1 MKNLFAV
8 LLASLMLFSFAA
20 CSSETDSSSDTN
32 QSNVET
38 VTTDEESGADST
50 EETTNETDS
59 ETDADETDETGTDAS
74 DETGSDETGSD
85 ASDETDSETGT
96 DASDET
102 GTDATDETGTDATD
116 ETGTDA
122 TGTTDETA
130 SDSAEETAGTA
141 EQQTITGTILD
152 ATMSTVTIQT
162 EDGEELSFSIPD
174 DADETEVD
182 GMTVGDTLEITYTGT
197 IDGTDTSGATVV
209 KLVQTSAQ

>member
-38 VTTDEESGADST
+38 VTTDEESGSDST
-50 EETTNETDS
+50 EETTDETDS
-59 ETDADETDETGTDAS
+59 ETDAT
-74 DETGSDETGSD
+74 DETGSDQ
-85 ASDETDSETGT
+85 
-96 DASDET
+96 
-102 GTDATDETGTDATD
+102 TDETGSS
-116 ETGTDA
+116 ETGSATNTGVY
-122 TGTTDETA
+122 TGTADP
-130 SDSAEETAGTA
+130 AEE
-141 EQQTITGTILD
+141 QTITGTILD

-174 DADETEVD
+174 DADESEVD
-182 GMTVGDTLEITYTGT
+182 GMTIGDQLQITYTGT

>member
-38 VTTDEESGADST
+38 VTTDEESGSDST
-50 EETTNETDS
+50 EET
-59 ETDADETDETGTDAS
+59 
-74 DETGSDETGSD
+74 
-85 ASDETDSETGT
+85 
-96 DASDET
+96 
-102 GTDATDETGTDATD
+102 TDATDETGTDATD
-116 ETGTDA
+116 ETGSDE
-122 TGTTDETA
+122 TGSDQTDETGSSETGSA
-130 SDSAEETAGTA
+130 TNTGVYTGTADPAEE
-141 EQQTITGTILD
+141 QTITGTILD

-182 GMTVGDTLEITYTGT
+182 GMTVGNTLEITYTGT

>member
-8 LLASLMLFSFAA
+8 LLASLMLFAFAA
-20 CSSETDSSSDTN
+20 CSSDTDNSSDTN

-38 VTTDEESGADST
+38 VTTDEESGSDST
-50 EETTNETDS
+50 EETTDETDS
-59 ETDADETDETGTDAS
+59 ETAADATDETGTDAT

-85 ASDETDSETGT
+85 ASDETG
-96 DASDET
+96 SDET
-102 GTDATDETGTDATD
+102 GSDQTDETGSS
-116 ETGTDA
+116 ETGSATNTGVY
-122 TGTTDETA
+122 TGTADP
-130 SDSAEETAGTA
+130 AEE
-141 EQQTITGTILD
+141 QTITGTILD

>member
-8 LLASLMLFSFAA
+8 LLASVMLFSFAA

-38 VTTDEESGADST
+38 VTTDEESGSDST
-50 EETTNETDS
+50 EETT
-59 ETDADETDETGTDAS
+59 
-74 DETGSDETGSD
+74 
-85 ASDETDSETGT
+85 DETDSETGT

-102 GTDATDETGTDATD
+102 STDATDETGTDATDDTGTDATD

-130 SDSAEETAGTA
+130 SDSTEEAAGTA
-141 EQQTITGTILD
+141 EEQTITGTILD

>member
-20 CSSETDSSSDTN
+20 CSSDTDNSSDTN

-38 VTTDEESGADST
+38 VTTDEESGSDST
-50 EETTNETDS
+50 EETT
-59 ETDADETDETGTDAS
+59 
-74 DETGSDETGSD
+74 
-85 ASDETDSETGT
+85 DETDSETGT

>member
-8 LLASLMLFSFAA
+8 LLASLMLVSFVA
-20 CSSETDSSSDTN
+20 CSSDTDNSSDTN

-38 VTTDEESGADST
+38 VTTDEESGSDST
-50 EETTNETDS
+50 EETT
-59 ETDADETDETGTDAS
+59 
-74 DETGSDETGSD
+74 
-85 ASDETDSETGT
+85 DETDSETGT

-102 GTDATDETGTDATD
+102 GTDAADETGSDAADETGSDATD
-116 ETGTDA
+116 ETGSDA
-122 TGTTDETA
+122 TDET
-130 SDSAEETAGTA
+130 DSATNTGVYTGTA
-141 EQQTITGTILD
+141 DPAEEQTITGTILD

>member
-38 VTTDEESGADST
+38 VTTDEESGSDST
-50 EETTNETDS
+50 EETT
-59 ETDADETDETGTDAS
+59 
-74 DETGSDETGSD
+74 
-85 ASDETDSETGT
+85 DETDSETGT

-102 GTDATDETGTDATD
+102 GTDAADETGSDAADETGSDATD
-116 ETGTDA
+116 ETGSDA
-122 TGTTDETA
+122 TDET
-130 SDSAEETAGTA
+130 DSATNTGVYTGTA
-141 EQQTITGTILD
+141 DPAEEQTITGTILD

>member
-38 VTTDEESGADST
+38 VTTDEESGSDST
-50 EETTNETDS
+50 EETT
-59 ETDADETDETGTDAS
+59 
-74 DETGSDETGSD
+74 
-85 ASDETDSETGT
+85 DETDSET
-96 DASDET
+96 AA
-102 GTDATDETGTDATD
+102 DATDETGTDATD
-116 ETGTDA
+116 ETGSDETGSDA
-122 TGTTDETA
+122 TDETSSDA
-130 SDSAEETAGTA
+130 TDETDSATNTGVYTGTA
-141 EQQTITGTILD
+141 DPAEEQTITGTIVD

-174 DADETEVD
+174 DADESEVD
-182 GMTVGDTLEITYTGT
+182 GMTIGDQLQITYTGA

>member
-38 VTTDEESGADST
+38 VTTDEESSSDST
-50 EETTNETDS
+50 EETT
-59 ETDADETDETGTDAS
+59 
-74 DETGSDETGSD
+74 
-85 ASDETDSETGT
+85 DETDSETG
-96 DASDET
+96 D
-102 GTDATDETGTDATD
+102 DATDETGTDTSEETSTDATD
-116 ETGTDA
+116 ETGSNETGSA
-122 TGTTDETA
+122 TSTGVYTGTADP
-130 SDSAEETAGTA
+130 AEE
-141 EQQTITGTILD
+141 QTITGTILD

>member
-20 CSSETDSSSDTN
+20 CSSDTDSSSDTN

-50 EETTNETDS
+50 EETTDETDS
-59 ETDADETDETGTDAS
+59 ETAADVTDETGTDASDKTGSDETGSDAS

-85 ASDETDSETGT
+85 Q
-96 DASDET
+96 
-102 GTDATDETGTDATD
+102 TDETGSS
-116 ETGTDA
+116 ETGSATNTGVY
-122 TGTTDETA
+122 TGTADP
-130 SDSAEETAGTA
+130 A

-197 IDGTDTSGATVV
+197 IDGTDTSDATVV

>member
-38 VTTDEESGADST
+38 VTTDEESGSDST
-50 EETTNETDS
+50 EETT
-59 ETDADETDETGTDAS
+59 
-74 DETGSDETGSD
+74 
-85 ASDETDSETGT
+85 DETDSETGT
-96 DASDET
+96 DASDETGTDATDET

-141 EQQTITGTILD
+141 EQQTISGTILD

-197 IDGTDTSGATVV
+197 IDGTDTSDATVV

>member
-38 VTTDEESGADST
+38 VTTDEESGSDST
-50 EETTNETDS
+50 EETT
-59 ETDADETDETGTDAS
+59 
-74 DETGSDETGSD
+74 
-85 ASDETDSETGT
+85 DETDSETAA
-96 DASDET
+96 DATDET

>member
-38 VTTDEESGADST
+38 VTTDEESGSDST
-50 EETTNETDS
+50 EETTDETDS
-59 ETDADETDETGTDAS
+59 ETAADATDETGSDAS

-85 ASDETDSETGT
+85 Q
-96 DASDET
+96 
-102 GTDATDETGTDATD
+102 TDETGSS
-116 ETGTDA
+116 ETGSATNTGVY
-122 TGTTDETA
+122 TGTADP
-130 SDSAEETAGTA
+130 AEE
-141 EQQTITGTILD
+141 QTITGTILD
-152 ATMSTVTIQT
+152 ATMNTVTIQT

>member
-38 VTTDEESGADST
+38 VTTDEESGSDST
-50 EETTNETDS
+50 EETT
-59 ETDADETDETGTDAS
+59 
-74 DETGSDETGSD
+74 
-85 ASDETDSETGT
+85 DETDSET
-96 DASDET
+96 A
-102 GTDATDETGTDATD
+102 ADATD

-130 SDSAEETAGTA
+130 SDSTEEAAGTA
-141 EQQTITGTILD
+141 EEQTISGTILD

-197 IDGTDTSGATVV
+197 IDGTATSGATVV

>member
-38 VTTDEESGADST
+38 VTTDEESGSDST
-50 EETTNETDS
+50 EETT
-59 ETDADETDETGTDAS
+59 
-74 DETGSDETGSD
+74 
-85 ASDETDSETGT
+85 DETDSETGT

-102 GTDATDETGTDATD
+102 GTDAADETGSDAADETGSDATD
-116 ETGTDA
+116 ETGSDA
-122 TGTTDETA
+122 TDET
-130 SDSAEETAGTA
+130 DSATNTGVYTGTA
-141 EQQTITGTILD
+141 DPAEEQTITGTILD

-209 KLVQTSAQ
+209 KLVQTSAE

>member
-8 LLASLMLFSFAA
+8 LLASLMLISFAA
-20 CSSETDSSSDTN
+20 CSSGNTNSADTN
-32 QSNVET
+32 QNKVET
-38 VTTDEESGADST
+38 VTTDEESGDDST
-50 EETTNETDS
+50 EETTDETDS
-59 ETDADETDETGTDAS
+59 ETAADATDETGTDAT

-85 ASDETDSETGT
+85 ASDETG
-96 DASDET
+96 SDET
-102 GTDATDETGTDATD
+102 GSDQTDETGSS
-116 ETGTDA
+116 ETGSATNTGVY
-122 TGTTDETA
+122 TGTADP
-130 SDSAEETAGTA
+130 AEE
-141 EQQTITGTILD
+141 QTITGTILD

>member
-1 MKNLFAV
+1 MKNLFAA
-8 LLASLMLFSFAA
+8 LLASLMLVSFAA

-50 EETTNETDS
+50 EETT
-59 ETDADETDETGTDAS
+59 
-74 DETGSDETGSD
+74 
-85 ASDETDSETGT
+85 DETDSETGT
-96 DASDET
+96 DASDETSTDATDET

-162 EDGEELSFSIPD
+162 EDGEDLSFSIPD

>member
-20 CSSETDSSSDTN
+20 CSSDTDNSSDTN

-38 VTTDEESGADST
+38 VTTDEESGSDST
-50 EETTNETDS
+50 EETTDETDS
-59 ETDADETDETGTDAS
+59 EADAT
-74 DETGSDETGSD
+74 DETGSD
-85 ASDETDSETGT
+85 A
-96 DASDET
+96 A
-102 GTDATDETGTDATD
+102 
-116 ETGTDA
+116 DA

-182 GMTVGDTLEITYTGT
+182 GMTVGDTLEITYTGA

>member
-38 VTTDEESGADST
+38 VTTDEESGSDST
-50 EETTNETDS
+50 EETTDETDS
-59 ETDADETDETGTDAS
+59 ETSTDAS
-74 DETGSDETGSD
+74 DETS
-85 ASDETDSETGT
+85 T
-96 DASDET
+96 DATDET

-130 SDSAEETAGTA
+130 FDSAEETAGTA
-141 EQQTITGTILD
+141 EQQTISGTILD

-197 IDGTDTSGATVV
+197 IDGTDTSDATVV

>member
-38 VTTDEESGADST
+38 VTTDEESGSDST
-50 EETTNETDS
+50 EETTDETDS
-59 ETDADETDETGTDAS
+59 ETSTDAS
-74 DETGSDETGSD
+74 DETS
-85 ASDETDSETGT
+85 
-96 DASDET
+96 
-102 GTDATDETGTDATD
+102 TDATDETGSDATD
-116 ETGTDA
+116 ETGSDA
-122 TGTTDETA
+122 TDET
-130 SDSAEETAGTA
+130 DSATNTGVYTGTA
-141 EQQTITGTILD
+141 DPAEEQTITGTIVD

-162 EDGEELSFSIPD
+162 EDGEELSFYIPD

-182 GMTVGDTLEITYTGT
+182 GMTVGDTLEITYTGA

>member
-38 VTTDEESGADST
+38 VTTDEESGSDST
-50 EETTNETDS
+50 EETT
-59 ETDADETDETGTDAS
+59 
-74 DETGSDETGSD
+74 
-85 ASDETDSETGT
+85 DETDSETAA
-96 DASDET
+96 DATGSDAADET
-102 GTDATDETGTDATD
+102 GSDATDETGTDATD

-174 DADETEVD
+174 DADESEVD
-182 GMTVGDTLEITYTGT
+182 GMTIGDQLQITYTGA

>member
-38 VTTDEESGADST
+38 VTTDEESGSDST
-50 EETTNETDS
+50 EETT
-59 ETDADETDETGTDAS
+59 
-74 DETGSDETGSD
+74 
-85 ASDETDSETGT
+85 DETDSETGT
-96 DASDET
+96 DASDETSTDATDET

-141 EQQTITGTILD
+141 EQQTISGTILD

-174 DADETEVD
+174 DADESEVD
-182 GMTVGDTLEITYTGT
+182 GMTIGDQLQITYTGT

>member
-38 VTTDEESGADST
+38 VTTDEESGSDST
-50 EETTNETDS
+50 EETT
-59 ETDADETDETGTDAS
+59 
-74 DETGSDETGSD
+74 
-85 ASDETDSETGT
+85 DETDSETGT
-96 DASDET
+96 DASDETSTDATDET

-122 TGTTDETA
+122 TGTTDETS

>member
-38 VTTDEESGADST
+38 VTTDEESGSDST
-50 EETTNETDS
+50 EETT
-59 ETDADETDETGTDAS
+59 
-74 DETGSDETGSD
+74 
-85 ASDETDSETGT
+85 DETDSETGT

-102 GTDATDETGTDATD
+102 GTDAADETGSDAADETGSDATD
-116 ETGTDA
+116 ETGSDA
-122 TGTTDETA
+122 TDET
-130 SDSAEETAGTA
+130 DSATNTGVYTGTA
-141 EQQTITGTILD
+141 DPAEEQTITGTIVD

-197 IDGTDTSGATVV
+197 IDGTDTSGTTVV

>member
-38 VTTDEESGADST
+38 VTTDEESGSDST
-50 EETTNETDS
+50 EETTDETDS
-59 ETDADETDETGTDAS
+59 ETAADATDETGTDAN

-85 ASDETDSETGT
+85 Q
-96 DASDET
+96 
-102 GTDATDETGTDATD
+102 TDETGSS
-116 ETGTDA
+116 ETGSATNTGVY
-122 TGTTDETA
+122 TGTADP
-130 SDSAEETAGTA
+130 AEE
-141 EQQTITGTILD
+141 QTITGTILD

-174 DADETEVD
+174 DADESEVD
-182 GMTVGDTLEITYTGT
+182 GMTIGDQLQITYTGA

>member
-32 QSNVET
+32 RSNVET
-38 VTTDEESGADST
+38 VTTDEESGSDST
-50 EETTNETDS
+50 EETT
-59 ETDADETDETGTDAS
+59 
-74 DETGSDETGSD
+74 
-85 ASDETDSETGT
+85 DETDSETAA
-96 DASDET
+96 DATGSDAADET
-102 GTDATDETGTDATD
+102 GSDATDETGTDATD

>member
-38 VTTDEESGADST
+38 VTTDEESSSDST
-50 EETTNETDS
+50 EETT
-59 ETDADETDETGTDAS
+59 
-74 DETGSDETGSD
+74 
-85 ASDETDSETGT
+85 DETDSET
-96 DASDET
+96 A
-102 GTDATDETGTDATD
+102 ADATD

>member
-38 VTTDEESGADST
+38 VTTDEESGSDST
-50 EETTNETDS
+50 EETTDATDS
-59 ETDADETDETGTDAS
+59 
-74 DETGSDETGSD
+74 
-85 ASDETDSETGT
+85 
-96 DASDET
+96 ET
-102 GTDATDETGTDATD
+102 GTDATDETGSD
-116 ETGTDA
+116 ETGSATNTGVY
-122 TGTTDETA
+122 TGTADP
-130 SDSAEETAGTA
+130 AEE
-141 EQQTITGTILD
+141 QTITGTILD

>member
-38 VTTDEESGADST
+38 VTTDEESGSDST
-50 EETTNETDS
+50 EET
-59 ETDADETDETGTDAS
+59 
-74 DETGSDETGSD
+74 
-85 ASDETDSETGT
+85 
-96 DASDET
+96 
-102 GTDATDETGTDATD
+102 TDATD

-141 EQQTITGTILD
+141 EQQTISGTILD

>member
-38 VTTDEESGADST
+38 VTTDEESSSDST
-50 EETTNETDS
+50 EETT
-59 ETDADETDETGTDAS
+59 
-74 DETGSDETGSD
+74 
-85 ASDETDSETGT
+85 DETDSETG
-96 DASDET
+96 D
-102 GTDATDETGTDATD
+102 DATDETGTDTSEETSTDATD
-116 ETGTDA
+116 ETGSNETGSA
-122 TGTTDETA
+122 TSTGVYTGTADP
-130 SDSAEETAGTA
+130 AEE
-141 EQQTITGTILD
+141 QTITGTIVD

-174 DADETEVD
+174 DADESEVD
-182 GMTVGDTLEITYTGT
+182 GMTIGDQLQITYTGA

>member
-50 EETTNETDS
+50 EETTDETDS
-59 ETDADETDETGTDAS
+59 ETDADAT
-74 DETGSDETGSD
+74 
-85 ASDETDSETGT
+85 
-96 DASDET
+96 DET

-130 SDSAEETAGTA
+130 SDSAEETTGTA

>member
-38 VTTDEESGADST
+38 VTTDEESGSDST
-50 EETTNETDS
+50 EETT
-59 ETDADETDETGTDAS
+59 
-74 DETGSDETGSD
+74 
-85 ASDETDSETGT
+85 DETDSET
-96 DASDET
+96 AA
-102 GTDATDETGTDATD
+102 DATV
-116 ETGTDA
+116 
-122 TGTTDETA
+122 TTDETA
-130 SDSAEETAGTA
+130 SDSTEEAAGTA
-141 EQQTITGTILD
+141 EQQTISGTILD

>member
-38 VTTDEESGADST
+38 VTTDEESGSDST
-50 EETTNETDS
+50 EETT
-59 ETDADETDETGTDAS
+59 
-74 DETGSDETGSD
+74 
-85 ASDETDSETGT
+85 DETDSETGT

-116 ETGTDA
+116 ETGSDETGSDQTDETGSSE

-182 GMTVGDTLEITYTGT
+182 GMTVGDTLEITYTGA

>member
-8 LLASLMLFSFAA
+8 LLASLMLVSFAA
-20 CSSETDSSSDTN
+20 CYSETDSSSDTN
-32 QSNVET
+32 QNNVET

-50 EETTNETDS
+50 EETTDETDS
-59 ETDADETDETGTDAS
+59 ETDADAT
-74 DETGSDETGSD
+74 
-85 ASDETDSETGT
+85 
-96 DASDET
+96 DET

>member
-20 CSSETDSSSDTN
+20 CSSDTDSSSDTN

-38 VTTDEESGADST
+38 VTTDEESSSDST
-50 EETTNETDS
+50 EETT
-59 ETDADETDETGTDAS
+59 
-74 DETGSDETGSD
+74 
-85 ASDETDSETGT
+85 DETDSET
-96 DASDET
+96 AA
-102 GTDATDETGTDATD
+102 DATDETGTDATD
-116 ETGTDA
+116 ETGSDE
-122 TGTTDETA
+122 TGSDQTDETGSSETGSA
-130 SDSAEETAGTA
+130 TNTGVYTGTADPAEE
-141 EQQTITGTILD
+141 QTITGTILD

-182 GMTVGDTLEITYTGT
+182 GMTVGNTLEITYTGT

>member
-38 VTTDEESGADST
+38 VTTDEESGSDST
-50 EETTNETDS
+50 EETTDETDS
-59 ETDADETDETGTDAS
+59 ETSTDA
-74 DETGSDETGSD
+74 
-85 ASDETDSETGT
+85 TDETGT

-130 SDSAEETAGTA
+130 FDSAEETAGTA
-141 EQQTITGTILD
+141 EQQTISGTILD

>member
-50 EETTNETDS
+50 EETT
-59 ETDADETDETGTDAS
+59 
-74 DETGSDETGSD
+74 
-85 ASDETDSETGT
+85 DETDSE
-96 DASDET
+96 
-102 GTDATDETGTDATD
+102 TDATDETGTDATD
-116 ETGTDA
+116 ETGTNA

>member
-38 VTTDEESGADST
+38 VTTDEESGSDST
-50 EETTNETDS
+50 EETTDETDS
-59 ETDADETDETGTDAS
+59 ETAADATD
-74 DETGSDETGSD
+74 
-85 ASDETDSETGT
+85 ETGT

-102 GTDATDETGTDATD
+102 GTDATDE
-116 ETGTDA
+116 

-152 ATMSTVTIQT
+152 ATMNTVTIQT
-162 EDGEELSFSIPD
+162 ADGEELSFSIPD
-174 DADETEVD
+174 DADKTEVN
-182 GMTVGDTLEITYTGT
+182 GMTIGDTLEVTYIGT
-197 IDGTDTSGATVV
+197 VDGADTAGATVV
-209 KLVQTSAQ
+209 KLVQISAE

>member
-20 CSSETDSSSDTN
+20 CSSDTDSSSDTN

-38 VTTDEESGADST
+38 VTTDEESGSDST
-50 EETTNETDS
+50 EETTDETDS
-59 ETDADETDETGTDAS
+59 ETAADATDETGTDAS

-85 ASDETDSETGT
+85 Q
-96 DASDET
+96 
-102 GTDATDETGTDATD
+102 TDETGSS
-116 ETGTDA
+116 ETGSATNTGVY
-122 TGTTDETA
+122 TGTADP
-130 SDSAEETAGTA
+130 AEE
-141 EQQTITGTILD
+141 QTITGTILD

-174 DADETEVD
+174 DADESEVD
-182 GMTVGDTLEITYTGT
+182 GMTIGDQLQITYTGA